1 MTRLLGVLAAA
12 IVALG
17 LTAPKAEAVV
27 IYDWT
32 GTCTG
37 GCTGQATAVLTL
49 VDTYVP
55 GDVAWTDDVISFSYS
70 SSSGAYDIPAD
81 GLLVFAFA
89 GLPEVSGG
97 GMVNLILLPGLSSE
111 FRHLNSMSWGSVFLP
126 NGVDDSGTDNTWALR
141 LRTELSAPGPLSL
154 LALGLIGLALA
165 GRRRGGRGTT
175 GGFAAKSPFQSKAAP
190 RAIVR

>member
-1 MTRLLGVLAAA
+1 MTKLLGILAAA

-37 GCTGQATAVLTL
+37 GCMGQASAVLTL

-55 GDVAWTDDVISFSYS
+55 GDIASINDVISFSYS
-70 SSSGAYDIPAD
+70 ASSGAYDIPGD

-89 GLPEVSGG
+89 GLPAVSGG
-97 GMVNLILLPGLSSE
+97 GMVNLILAPGPSSE
-111 FRHLNSMSWGSVFLP
+111 FRPNTSMSWTSHFAP
-126 NGVDDSGTDNTWALR
+126 AGVDDRGTDNTWTLR
-141 LRTELSAPGPLSL
+141 QPSELSAPGPLPL
-154 LALGLIGLALA
+154 LALGLAGLALA
-165 GRRRGGRGTT
+165 GRHRTN
-175 GGFAAKSPFQSKAAP
+175 ASA
-190 RAIVR
+190 

>member
-1 MTRLLGVLAAA
+1 MTKLLGVLAAA

-37 GCTGQATAVLTL
+37 GCMGQASAVLTL

-55 GDVAWTDDVISFSYS
+55 GDIASTNDVISFSYS

-81 GLLVFAFA
+81 AVLAFA
-89 GLPEVSGG
+89 SASLPAVSGE
-97 GMVNLILLPGLSSE
+97 GMVNLVFVGAGAE
-111 FRHLNSMSWGSVFLP
+111 FRPISSVSWGSSFAP
-126 NGVDDSGTDNTWALR
+126 AGVNDRGTDNTWTLR
-141 LRTELSAPGPLSL
+141 QPTELSAPGPLSL
-154 LALGLIGLALA
+154 MALGLAGLALA
-165 GRRRGGRGTT
+165 LVRRAKP
-175 GGFAAKSPFQSKAAP
+175 GFAEARGA
-190 RAIVR
+190 